1 MISKRHKN
9 NLSTINRESEY
20 DLKEA
25 ISLIK
30 SASLVKFDE
39 SIDMAINLGVDPR
52 HADQLVRGTVSLPNG
67 TGKSVRVIVITK
79 DEDKE
84 SEAKK
89 AGAEDAG
96 FDSLIDKIKTGWVD
110 FDVMIATP
118 DVMPDVGKLG
128 KVLGPRGLMPN
139 PKTGTVTNDITKA
152 VSEVKTGK
160 VEYRVDKF
168 GVIHVS
174 VGKISFEENKIC
186 ENINACMNAIIKSK
200 PTSLKGTY
208 LKKCTISTTM
218 GPGIKINKM
227 NFLS

>member
-1 MISKRHKN
+1 MTSKRHQN
-9 NLSTINRESEY
+9 NLSTINRDADY
-20 DLKEA
+20 DLKDA

-30 SASLVKFDE
+30 SASLTKFDE
-39 SIDMAINLGVDPR
+39 SIDMAVNLGVDPR

-67 TGKSVRVIVITK
+67 TGKNVRVIVITK
-79 DEDKE
+79 DDDKE

-89 AGAEDAG
+89 AGAEEAG
-96 FDSLIDKIKTGWVD
+96 FDSLIDKIKKGWVD
-110 FDVMIATP
+110 FDVLVATP

-139 PKTGTVTNDITKA
+139 PKTGTVTNEIEKA
-152 VSEVKTGK
+152 VSEVKAGK

-174 VGKISFEENKIC
+174 VGKISFDENKIF
-186 ENINACMNAIIKSK
+186 ENVNACMKAIVKSK
-200 PTSLKGTY
+200 PASIKGTY

>member
-1 MISKRHKN
+1 MTSKRHQN
-9 NLSTINRESEY
+9 NLSTINRDADY
-20 DLKEA
+20 DLKDA

-30 SASLVKFDE
+30 SASLTKFDE
-39 SIDMAINLGVDPR
+39 SVDMAVNLGVDPR

-67 TGKSVRVIVITK
+67 TGKNVRVIVITK
-79 DEDKE
+79 DDDKE

-89 AGAEDAG
+89 AGAEEAG
-96 FDSLIDKIKTGWVD
+96 FDSLIDKIKKGWVD
-110 FDVMIATP
+110 FDVLVATP

-139 PKTGTVTNDITKA
+139 PKTGTVTNEIEKA
-152 VSEVKTGK
+152 VSEVKAGK

-174 VGKISFEENKIC
+174 VGKISFDENKIF
-186 ENINACMNAIIKSK
+186 ENINACMKAIVKSK
-200 PTSLKGTY
+200 PASIKGTY

>member
-1 MISKRHKN
+1 MTSKRHQN
-9 NLSTINRESEY
+9 NLSTINRDADY
-20 DLKEA
+20 DLKDA

-30 SASLVKFDE
+30 STSLTKFDE
-39 SIDMAINLGVDPR
+39 SVDMAVNLGVDPR

-67 TGKSVRVIVITK
+67 TGKNVRVIVITK
-79 DEDKE
+79 DDDKE

-89 AGAEDAG
+89 AGAEEAG
-96 FDSLIDKIKTGWVD
+96 FDSLIDKIKKGWVD
-110 FDVMIATP
+110 FDVLVATP

-139 PKTGTVTNDITKA
+139 PKTGTVTNEIEKA
-152 VSEVKTGK
+152 VSEVKAGK

-174 VGKISFEENKIC
+174 VGKISFDENKIF
-186 ENINACMNAIIKSK
+186 ENINACMKAIVKSK
-200 PTSLKGTY
+200 PASIKGTY